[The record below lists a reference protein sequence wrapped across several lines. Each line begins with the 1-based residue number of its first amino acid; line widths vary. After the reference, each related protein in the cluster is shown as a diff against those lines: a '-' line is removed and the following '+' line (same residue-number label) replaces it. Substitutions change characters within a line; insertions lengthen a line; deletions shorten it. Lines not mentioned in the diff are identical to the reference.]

1 MDKLYNEYV
10 RQLEDYVL
18 KERASQYLFTGN
30 KVDRGRTYFDHLKID
45 ASQIMNYLDV
55 SLEQKYISIDRT
67 CFYICDLSNEE
78 RTPYN
83 TIVFNLYGS
92 PLKSVET
99 TTQIINRSFNA
110 MNINYEMI
118 KHLGKAF
125 GINQK
130 CPYVL
135 GPMCFA
141 PDKGTKHNHAS
152 WIGIHN
158 VRDIHSHDKQTLL
171 SIKNEH
177 ELLIDLDIK
186 KTDKM
191 VTNGHII
198 YQAQEAMVKGWQAL
212 YQDES
217 DDYQTWNILKKRS
230 LQHTFSQK
238 IPTLFSCLMFFSYF
252 QALEMLRTVL
262 KEGDP
267 LLDDVMKKYPKFM
280 L

>member
-1 MDKLYNEYV
+1 MDKLYNKYV

-18 KERASQYLFTGN
+18 KEQASRYLTPII
-30 KVDRGRTYFDHLKID
+30 KEDRGRSFFDHLKID
-45 ASQIMNYLDV
+45 VSQILNHLDV
-55 SLEQKYISIDRT
+55 SIEQKYITIDRT
-67 CFYICDLSNEE
+67 CFYVCDLSKEV
-78 RTPYN
+78 RTTYN

-92 PLKSVET
+92 PLKSTET
-99 TTQIINRSFNA
+99 TTQIMNRSFNA
-110 MNINYEMI
+110 MNIKYDMI
-118 KHLGKAF
+118 RQLGKAL
-125 GINQK
+125 GISQK

-158 VRDIHSHDKQTLL
+158 VRDIYSHEKQTLL

-177 ELLIDLDIK
+177 ELLIDLDVK
-186 KTDKM
+186 KTDKL

-198 YQAQEAMVKGWQAL
+198 YQAQESMVKGWNAL
-212 YQDES
+212 YQEES
-217 DDYQTWNILKKRS
+217 DDYQNWNILKKRS
-230 LQHTFSQK
+230 LQQTFSQK

-267 LLDDVMKKYPKFM
+267 LLEDVMKEYPKFM